1 MVATGKLLVAPASR
15 RHSGTNPAARPLGFC
30 RKPTGRSVTEEMLPL
45 PVLHVKQEV
54 RFTHNPSLERAR
66 QSVGNPPRNC
76 LPCHP
81 MTRET
86 VVDSRQ
92 EILRTAARLSGGD
105 PRREILPPAARL
117 FQQRGYDATSMN
129 DVAAALKLSK
139 GGLYHHFQS
148 KDEILFEIMNH
159 AMDIT
164 EERVLN
170 PVRTIGDAD
179 ERLRALIRLHIEVV
193 LSPRDREI
201 TVMLHENHPLPPSL
215 RKRINSRKK
224 DYIHFL
230 ENLMAEVQGKSRSGQ
245 QARGK
250 VTPRAAAFALLG
262 MINWIYQWYKPEG
275 ELQAQNLI
283 PQFTELIFG
292 GIFA

>member
-92 EILRTAARLSGGD
+92 EILR
-105 PRREILPPAARL
+105 IAARL
-117 FQQRGYDATSMN
+117 FEQRCYAATSMN
-129 DVAAALKLSK
+129 DVAAALKPGK
-139 GGLYHHFQS
+139 GGLYHHSQS
-148 KDEILFEIMNH
+148 KDESLFEIMNH
-159 AMDIT
+159 AMKIPQ
-164 EERVLN
+164 EQALN
-170 PVRTIGDAD
+170 PARSIAD
-179 ERLRALIRLHIEVV
+179 PQARLRAL
-193 LSPRDREI
+193 S
-201 TVMLHENHPLPPSL
+201 
-215 RKRINSRKK
+215 
-224 DYIHFL
+224 
-230 ENLMAEVQGKSRSGQ
+230 
-245 QARGK
+245 
-250 VTPRAAAFALLG
+250 
-262 MINWIYQWYKPEG
+262 
-275 ELQAQNLI
+275 
-283 PQFTELIFG
+283 
-292 GIFA
+292 

>member
-1 MVATGKLLVAPASR
+1 
-15 RHSGTNPAARPLGFC
+15 
-30 RKPTGRSVTEEMLPL
+30 
-45 PVLHVKQEV
+45 
-54 RFTHNPSLERAR
+54 
-66 QSVGNPPRNC
+66 
-76 LPCHP
+76 

-92 EILRTAARLSGGD
+92 EILRT
-105 PRREILPPAARL
+105 AARL

-148 KDEILFEIMNH
+148 KDEILYEIMNH
-159 AMDIT
+159 AMEIT

-170 PVRTIGDAD
+170 PVRGIAD
-179 ERLRALIRLHIEVV
+179 PEERLRALIRLHIEVV

-201 TVMLHENHPLPPSL
+201 TVMLHENHPLPPAL
-215 RKRINSRKK
+215 RKRINIRKK

-230 ENLMAEVQGKSRSGQ
+230 EGLMTEVQKKTQ
-245 QARGK
+245 NQARGK
-250 VTPRAAAFALLG
+250 VSPRAAAFALLG

-275 ELQAQNLI
+275 ELQAKNLI
-283 PQFTELIFG
+283 PQFTDLIFG

>member
-1 MVATGKLLVAPASR
+1 MA
-15 RHSGTNPAARPLGFC
+15 
-30 RKPTGRSVTEEMLPL
+30 
-45 PVLHVKQEV
+45 
-54 RFTHNPSLERAR
+54 
-66 QSVGNPPRNC
+66 
-76 LPCHP
+76 
-81 MTRET
+81 RET

-92 EILRTAARLSGGD
+92 EILRT
-105 PRREILPPAARL
+105 AARL

-148 KDEILFEIMNH
+148 KDEILFEIMSH
-159 AMDIT
+159 AMEIT
-164 EERVLN
+164 QERVLN
-170 PVRTIGDAD
+170 PVRGIAD
-179 ERLRALIRLHIEVV
+179 PEERLRALIRLHIEVV

-201 TVMLHENHPLPPSL
+201 TVMLHENHPLPPAL
-215 RKRINSRKK
+215 RKRINARKK

-230 ENLMAEVQGKSRSGQ
+230 ENLMAEVQD
-245 QARGK
+245 K
-250 VTPRAAAFALLG
+250 VQEEVQDKNRHQTKTKVSPRAAAFALLG

>member
-1 MVATGKLLVAPASR
+1 MAR
-15 RHSGTNPAARPLGFC
+15 EAA
-30 RKPTGRSVTEEMLPL
+30 
-45 PVLHVKQEV
+45 
-54 RFTHNPSLERAR
+54 
-66 QSVGNPPRNC
+66 
-76 LPCHP
+76 
-81 MTRET
+81 
-86 VVDSRQ
+86 VDSRQ
-92 EILRTAARLSGGD
+92 EILRT
-105 PRREILPPAARL
+105 AARL

-148 KDEILFEIMNH
+148 KDEILYEIMNH
-159 AMDIT
+159 AMEIT

-170 PVRTIGDAD
+170 PVRGIADAE

-215 RKRINSRKK
+215 RKRINGRKK
-224 DYIHFL
+224 DYVHFL
-230 ENLMAEVQGKSRSGQ
+230 EKLMGEVQEKAQAMARKEGQ
-245 QARGK
+245 ANHKPVNAKPK
-250 VTPRAAAFALLG
+250 VSPRAAAFALLG

-275 ELQAQNLI
+275 DLQVQNLV